1 MTSKSHALAAPAE
14 SAGTVFVVDDNPALR
29 EALEGLLA
37 SAGYLVQGFV
47 GADEFLCRPDTP
59 NPSCL
64 ILDLHLPGLN
74 GLDLQRK
81 LQASGAPL
89 PTLFIT
95 GAGDIPASVQAM
107 KAGALEFFTKPVD
120 GEKLLDAVALAIAK
134 SRTLNRERAEL
145 AELRARFDTLTPRE
159 RCVLEWVVSGL
170 LNKQIAA
177 EIGTS
182 EITVKTHRGKV
193 MRKMQAASLADLVR
207 MAARLAV
214 PLTLIS
220 IFG

>member
-1 MTSKSHALAAPAE
+1 MTSKSHALAGPAE

-37 SAGYLVQGFV
+37 SAGYRVQGFV

-59 NPSCL
+59 DPSCL

-81 LQASGAPL
+81 LQDSDAPL

-95 GAGDIPASVQAM
+95 GAGDIPTSVQAM

-120 GEKLLDAVALAIAK
+120 GEKLLDAVAIAK

-145 AELRARFDTLTPRE
+145 AELRARFETLTPRE
-159 RCVLEWVVSGL
+159 RCVLELVVSGL
-170 LNKQIAA
+170 LNKQIAG
-177 EIGTS
+177 ELGTV
-182 EITVKTHRGKV
+182 EKTIKVHRAQV
-193 MRKMQAASLADLVR
+193 MRKLGAKSLPEL
-207 MAARLAV
+207 AR
-214 PLTLIS
+214 IS
-220 IFG
+220 DRLGTIPSAQTD